1 MVDGSVALRSGA
13 GTGEPVRVSGTVL
26 PPTPPESIPPDQNML
41 TLNQSG
47 SAGTWAYYAEQYARL
62 RGCDVTDQGAIL
74 VESRSD
80 SEIHKVPCYSADS
93 FLVKCQN
100 GVCRGLE

>member
-1 MVDGSVALRSGA
+1 
-13 GTGEPVRVSGTVL
+13 
-26 PPTPPESIPPDQNML
+26 ML
-41 TLNQSG
+41 TLNQAG

>member
-1 MVDGSVALRSGA
+1 
-13 GTGEPVRVSGTVL
+13 
-26 PPTPPESIPPDQNML
+26 ML
-41 TLNQSG
+41 TLNQG
-47 SAGTWAYYAEQYARL
+47 GGTGTWAYYAEQYARL

-74 VESRSD
+74 IESRAD
-80 SEIHKVPCYSADS
+80 SEILKVPCYSADS

>member
-1 MVDGSVALRSGA
+1 M
-13 GTGEPVRVSGTVL
+13 
-26 PPTPPESIPPDQNML
+26 
-41 TLNQSG
+41 
-47 SAGTWAYYAEQYARL
+47 
-62 RGCDVTDQGAIL
+62 TDQGAIL